1 MEWKKIEL
9 EDLKKIKRAI
19 GRKFQTGDL
28 SSINLYM
35 WRKAKKLEYFMDDE
49 VLLIRGVEG
58 DTPFIYPPISDNC
71 MRLREEVLQHIERG
85 YIIRAVPEEIYEILR
100 DIVPLKEERERFD
113 YIYEVDKLISLKG
126 RKYHKKRNHLN
137 KFIRSYDFTYERIDE
152 SNIHEV
158 IDFQKNWCEDK
169 ECHLDKGLS
178 WEMDGIIELLRNYQD
193 LDAVGGLL
201 RVDGRVAAFT
211 IGEEISP
218 DTVLIHIEK
227 GNILYDG
234 IYQGMNKFFLENE
247 FSSYSYVNR
256 EEDLGQEN
264 LRRAKESYHPCTL
277 LTKYRSAP

>member
-9 EDLKKIKRAI
+9 EDLEKIKKTI

-35 WRKAKKLEYFMDDE
+35 WRRAKKLEYFMDE
-49 VLLIRGVEG
+49 EILLIRGIEG
-58 DTPFIYPPISDNC
+58 DTPFIYPPVSENS
-71 MRLREEVLQHIERG
+71 RRVREEVLRYIEKG
-85 YIIRAVPEEIYEILR
+85 YIVRAVPEDIYRVLQST
-100 DIVPLKEERERFD
+100 VPLKEERERFD

-126 RKYHKKRNHLN
+126 KKYHKKKNHLN
-137 KFIRSYDFTYERIDE
+137 KFIKSYDFTYERIDD

-158 IDFQKNWCEDK
+158 IEFQKNWCEDR

-178 WEMDGIIELLRNYQD
+178 WEMNGIIELLKNYGK
-193 LDAVGGLL
+193 LDAVGGLI
-201 RVDGRVAAFT
+201 RVEGRVAAFS
-211 IGEEISP
+211 IGEELSP

-227 GNILYDG
+227 GNILYEG
-234 IYQGMNKFFLENE
+234 IYQSINKFLLENE

-256 EEDLGQEN
+256 EEDLGREN
-264 LRRAKESYHPCTL
+264 LRRAKESYHPCML

>member
-9 EDLKKIKRAI
+9 EDLKKIRKAI

-35 WRKAKKLEYFMDDE
+35 WRRAKKLEYFMDE
-49 VLLIRGVEG
+49 ELLLIRGVEEG
-58 DTPFIYPPISDNC
+58 IPFIYPPISKNIQ
-71 MRLREEVLQHIERG
+71 RVREEVRRHIEKG
-85 YIIRAVPEEIYEILR
+85 YIVRAVPKEIYDVLHTTI
-100 DIVPLKEERERFD
+100 PLKEERERFD

-126 RKYHKKRNHLN
+126 KKYHKKKNHLN
-137 KFIRSYDFTYERIDE
+137 KFIKSYDFTYERIDD

-158 IDFQKNWCEDK
+158 IEFQKNWCEDR

-178 WEMDGIIELLRNYQD
+178 WEMDGIIELLKNYHQ
-193 LDAVGGLL
+193 LNAIGGLI
-201 RVDGRVAAFT
+201 RVDGRVAAFS
-211 IGEEISP
+211 IGEELSP

-234 IYQGMNKFFLENE
+234 IYQGINKFFLENE

-264 LRRAKESYHPCTL
+264 LRRAKESYHPCML

>member
-1 MEWKKIEL
+1 MKWKKIEL

-35 WRKAKKLEYFMDDE
+35 WRKAKKLEYFMDEE

-71 MRLREEVLQHIERG
+71 KRLREEVLKHIEMG
-85 YIIRAVPEEIYEILR
+85 YIIRAVPEELYEILR

-137 KFIRSYDFTYERIDE
+137 KFIRSYDFTYEKIDE
-152 SNIHEV
+152 NNIHEV

-178 WEMDGIIELLRNYQD
+178 WEMDGIIELLKNYHE

-211 IGEEISP
+211 IGEEISL

-227 GNILYDG
+227 GDILYDG